1 MKIIHPEY
9 IIDGNQNKKAV
20 ILPISEWEQILDE
33 VEELEDIRAY
43 DAAKT
48 EMSESIPFDQAVDE
62 IRKGKAI

>member
-9 IIDGNQNKKAV
+9 IVDGNQNKKAV
-20 ILPISEWEQILDE
+20 ILPISEWEQILDD

-43 DAAKT
+43 DAAKAET
-48 EMSESIPFDQAVDE
+48 SESIPFDQAVDE